1 MTWQVS
7 LVPLEEVRTVWPKV
21 APLLLRAIP
30 YTSGRTDMRSIFTAL
45 QEERQWLWVAFDD
58 SEKVIAAAFVTHLAR
73 YSKGS
78 ALVID
83 CAGGG
88 QMLKWMLIASRV
100 FRRCAADLGA
110 ERVELYGRKGWARVL
125 KPCGWQ
131 QKMVVLE
138 ISALVESA

>member
-7 LVPLEEVRTVWPKV
+7 LVPRGELRAVWPKV

-30 YTSGRTDMRSIFTAL
+30 YTSGRTDLRSIFGAL
-45 QEERQWLWVAFDD
+45 QDERQWLWIAFDD
-58 SEKVIAAAFVTHLAR
+58 GDKAVVAAFVTHLAK

-88 QMLKWMLIASRV
+88 QMTHWLAIASRV

-125 KPCGWQ
+125 KSCGWQ

-138 ISALVESA
+138 IDPLVEGT

>member
-7 LVPLEEVRTVWPKV
+7 LVPQAEVRAVWPKV
-21 APLLLRAIP
+21 APLLQRAIP
-30 YTSGRTDMRSIFTAL
+30 YTSGRTDMRSIFVAL

-58 SEKVIAAAFVTHLAR
+58 TDKVIAAAFVTHKAD
-73 YSKGS
+73 YPQGS

-83 CAGGG
+83 CAGGEKMTG
-88 QMLKWMLIASRV
+88 WLTTASKV

-125 KPCGWQ
+125 KSCGWQ

-138 ISALVESA
+138 IAALAESA